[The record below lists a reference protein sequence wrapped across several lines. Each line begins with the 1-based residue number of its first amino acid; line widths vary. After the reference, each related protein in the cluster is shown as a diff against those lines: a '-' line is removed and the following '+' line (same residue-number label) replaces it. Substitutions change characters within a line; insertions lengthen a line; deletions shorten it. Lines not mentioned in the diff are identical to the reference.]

1 MGTNLRM
8 EVAELHPSQVCADYL
23 NLFDITDEIELHEEK
38 GSPIYWEYCLDYG
51 LWDFYDYTARRPET
65 MTKGVVNDEEL
76 DPNQQPE
83 IEMRVA
89 KHRRGLVDA
98 L

>member
-1 MGTNLRM
+1 M

-23 NLFDITDEIELHEEK
+23 YLFNITDEIELHEK
-38 GSPIYWEYCLDYG
+38 GSPIYWEYCLDHG
-51 LWDFYDYTARRPET
+51 IWGFYDYTARGPKT

-83 IEMRVA
+83 I
-89 KHRRGLVDA
+89 
-98 L
+98 